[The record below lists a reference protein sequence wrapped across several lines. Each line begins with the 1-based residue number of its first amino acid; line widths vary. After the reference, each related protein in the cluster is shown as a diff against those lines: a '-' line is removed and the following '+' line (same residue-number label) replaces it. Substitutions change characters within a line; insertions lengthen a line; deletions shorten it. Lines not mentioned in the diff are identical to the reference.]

1 MKRFF
6 ALAIFLCAMM
16 LALAGCYKTNGNGS
30 ADTAPGSQGESQEP
44 GGSGLQGDS
53 QGSGTSGSQG
63 DNTAPG
69 TSLPAL
75 SDPLTASNFLL
86 NTIVSVTL
94 YDRGT
99 EETLQAC
106 FDICREYEQKLSR
119 TVESSEI
126 SRLNQATEF
135 PFTVSEDTA
144 ALLGR
149 ALYFSELSGGAFDL
163 AVAPLTSIW
172 DFTSA
177 EPVKPSDEAISEA
190 IRHIDYQNVR
200 IDGCDVFFSDPATAV
215 DLGAIAKGYI
225 ADRIKDYLVSQGVG
239 SAIINLGGNVLCVGS
254 KPDGSGF
261 RIGLQKPFENRNETI
276 SIVEIHGRSVVSS
289 GIYERYF
296 KQDGVLYHHI
306 LNPDTGYPYETDLIA
321 VTIISDTSVDGDG
334 LSTTC
339 FALGLEKGLELI
351 NSLPDVDAVFI
362 TDDYVLH
369 YSEDF
374 AEHVTILED

>member
-6 ALAIFLCAMM
+6 ALAIFLCAM
-16 LALAGCYKTNGNGS
+16 ALVAAGCSRANGNGS
-30 ADTAPGSQGESQEP
+30 GNTAPG
-44 GGSGLQGDS
+44 S

-94 YDRGT
+94 YDHGT

-119 TVESSEI
+119 TVASSEI

-339 FALGLEKGLELI
+339 FALGLEKGLELV

-369 YSEDF
+369 YSKDF